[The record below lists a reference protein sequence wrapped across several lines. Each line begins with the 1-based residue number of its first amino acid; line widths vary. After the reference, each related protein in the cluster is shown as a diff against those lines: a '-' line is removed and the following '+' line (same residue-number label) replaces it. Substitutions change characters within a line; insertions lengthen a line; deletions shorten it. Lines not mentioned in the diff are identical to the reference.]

1 MNKRQREKI
10 EKRLL
15 EERQRVLHNM
25 AEFDERF
32 AGGVED
38 GEITHYPLHMAD
50 DGTDTMEQEKE
61 FLLASQDGRQLYAID
76 EALRRLYRTP
86 KTFGLCERCG
96 QPISIERLDIVPWA
110 TLCVNC
116 KTEMESSSEEDEDRV
131 A

>member
-15 EERQRVLHNM
+15 EEREKVLENL

-32 AGGVED
+32 AEAGQD

-61 FLLASQDGRQLYAID
+61 FLLASQDGRRLYAID
-76 EALRRLYRTP
+76 EALRQLYRSP
-86 KTFGLCERCG
+86 KSFGTCERCG
-96 QPISIERLDIVPWA
+96 TPIGMERLDIVPWA
-110 TLCVNC
+110 TLCVEC
-116 KTEMESSSEEDEDRV
+116 KREIEAAGERDEDE
-131 A
+131 AA